1 MTTPTSPRQDPWA
14 FVDREKRLDR
24 IFRRVAIVAWSVA
37 VLIMLMFTVLFA
49 FQMADLL
56 RGVAAG
62 QMPWLVVFGL
72 AMPFVIVV
80 GCFSVLVATLAT
92 IAIFLRLR
100 TASLTEIQVRLAALE
115 EMIAARDTD
124 RA

>member
-14 FVDREKRLDR
+14 LVDREKRLDR
-24 IFRRVAIVAWSVA
+24 FFRRIAIAAWSVA
-37 VLIMLMFTVLFA
+37 VLIMVMFTVLFA
-49 FQMADLL
+49 FQLAELL

-62 QMPWLVVFGL
+62 HMPWLVVFGSAL
-72 AMPFVIVV
+72 PFVGVV

-100 TASLTEIQVRLAALE
+100 TASLTEIQLRLAALE
-115 EMIAARDTD
+115 EMIAARDTE
-124 RA
+124 R